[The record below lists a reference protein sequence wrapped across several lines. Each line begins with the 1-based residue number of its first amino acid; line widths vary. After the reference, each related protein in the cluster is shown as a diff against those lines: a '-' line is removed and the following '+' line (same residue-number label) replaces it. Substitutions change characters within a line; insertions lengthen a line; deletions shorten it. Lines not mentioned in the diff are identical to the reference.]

1 MSDGT
6 SVESRLEESWK
17 FVRELWA
24 KADPA
29 WLVEID
35 LLQYR
40 PSQEDINANRMRGV
54 FYTVEQTLRD
64 WPQIFEVLSKYNRTQ
79 VENIHHGV
87 NPRFQ
92 KPKKLGKNTDI
103 SHYVAIWVDEDFKGN
118 EAGIR
123 KHFADTVA
131 LLKAQG
137 LEPSAIIESGRGL
150 HGYWLFDMPYEVKD
164 ARPICA
170 GIQDFFKLS
179 DTVHDPRRVLRLPGF
194 ANLKD
199 PKDPKWCR
207 VLEATWKRY
216 SILDFKDFVV
226 EPSKSDEDKE
236 LEELE
241 KNKPKTFSKDPKIE
255 EIKKGVSE
263 SGGPYGGRNQAAV
276 ALAGHYAAK
285 LAAKRY
291 VNYAMQEWNKL
302 NSPPLPEEVIEDIV
316 GRIWAEEQ
324 IKRAEEKEKRKAE
337 KGSEGEEKEKRRATA
352 PWFNEDGEFNPAIL
366 ANHFRTEYKILSTPI
381 SRDGRGIDVYLYKD
395 GVYKANGA
403 EFVRAESARLLGPQS
418 RDGRIDEV
426 VKLVTEFT
434 KIQYRELNK
443 SAKDLINVKNGML
456 EWKSGKLLP
465 HDAKYL
471 SITQIDT
478 IYDPKAN
485 SPDLDHFMAAIF
497 PPDCTPLV
505 EEFLGYML
513 IPSTA
518 LQKAFVAI
526 GAGGNGKG
534 TFLKIVKC
542 LLGEENVSS
551 ISIHQIEEDRFATA
565 ALIGKLANIYHDLDP
580 RILQSTGKFKSI
592 VSGDPIGAEQK
603 FKDHY
608 TFEPYARLVFSAN
621 EFPRSADKT
630 EAYFDRLIFV
640 EFPNKF
646 RGTTEQI
653 LDYDQILVQKPGLLS
668 ALLNRAIAGLQRLMK
683 NQRFSDSETSKAAI
697 EAYKR
702 ECSNALD
709 FMVENCVKNSTESI
723 TRKEI
728 YEKYVVWCSD
738 QGVRPVSAKNFAKT
752 VREYGATEH
761 KREGVRLWIGVSWV
775 NGVPPSNSKD
785 EAGLFGAGRG
795 VNPPDRGGSDES
807 SKNGGHHDD
816 PHF

>member
-1 MSDGT
+1 MSNYNT
-6 SVESRLEESWK
+6 SQESRLEESWK
-17 FVRELWA
+17 FVKELWA
-24 KADPA
+24 KADPS

-35 LLQYR
+35 FLQYR
-40 PSQEDINANRMRGV
+40 PTQEDPQAQRMRGM

-64 WPQIFEVLSKYNRTQ
+64 WPQIFEVLEKHNRNE
-79 VENIHHGV
+79 VENLHHAV
-87 NPRFQ
+87 CPRFQ
-92 KPKKLGKNTDI
+92 KPKKLGKNTDV
-103 SHYVAIWVDEDFKGN
+103 SHYVAIWVDEDFKDN
-118 EAGIR
+118 EEGIR
-123 KHFADTVA
+123 KHFAETVA
-131 LLKAQG
+131 LLKQQN
-137 LEPSAIIESGRGL
+137 LEPSIIVESGRGL

-164 ARPICA
+164 ARPVCA

-179 DTVHDPRRVLRLPGF
+179 DTLHDPRRILRLPGF
-194 ANLKD
+194 LNLKD
-199 PKDPKWCR
+199 PKNPKWCK
-207 VLEATWKRY
+207 VVEASWKRY
-216 SILDFKDFVV
+216 SLLDFKGYVV
-226 EPSKSDEDKE
+226 DPGKSEEDKE
-236 LEELE
+236 QEELE
-241 KNKPKTFSKDPKIE
+241 KNKPRTFSKDPKIE

-263 SGGPYGGRNQAAV
+263 SGGPYGGRHQACV
-276 ALAGHYAAK
+276 ALTGHYCTRMK
-285 LAAKRY
+285 SKKY
-291 VNYAMQEWNKL
+291 VTYAMKEWNKL
-302 NSPPLPEEVIEDIV
+302 NTPPLPEEEIETVVDDI
-316 GRIWAEEQ
+316 WSKEM
-324 IKRAEEKEKRKAE
+324 IKRAEQAVDKKAE
-337 KGSEGEEKEKRRATA
+337 KGAVDEEKEQRRAAA
-352 PWFNEDGEFNPAIL
+352 PWFNEDGEFNPAIM
-366 ANHFRTEYKILSTPI
+366 ANHFRTEYHILSTPI
-381 SRDGRGIDVYLYKD
+381 SRDGRGIDLYLFKD
-395 GVYKANGA
+395 GVYKPIGA
-403 EFVRAESARLLGPQS
+403 KFVRAEAARLLGPQS

-434 KIQYRELNK
+434 KVEYRELNK
-443 SAKDLINVKNGML
+443 GARELINVRNGML
-456 EWKSGKLLP
+456 EWKTGKLLP
-465 HDAKYL
+465 HDHKLL

-478 IYDPKAN
+478 VYDPKAK
-485 SPDLDHFMAAIF
+485 SEDLEKFMSAIF

-534 TFLKIVKC
+534 TFLKIVKS
-542 LLGEENVSS
+542 LLGEDNVSA

-668 ALLNRAIAGLQRLMK
+668 SLLNRALAGLQRLMK

-709 FMVENCVKNSTESI
+709 FMIESCVKNPVGTI

-728 YEKYVVWCSD
+728 YEKYVCWCSD
-738 QGVRPVSAKNFAKT
+738 QGVRQVSAKNFAKS
-752 VREYGATEH
+752 VREFGAAEH
-761 KREGVRLWIGVSWV
+761 KKDGVRMWTGVAWV
-775 NGVPPSNSKD
+775 NGVAPSNSKD
-785 EAGLFGAGRG
+785 ELQLF
-795 VNPPDRGGSDES
+795 DQ
-807 SKNGGHHDD
+807 KGHDSEKKEHDD

>member
-1 MSDGT
+1 MSEYNS
-6 SVESRLEESWK
+6 SVESRIEESWRFIK
-17 FVRELWA
+17 ELWG
-24 KADPA
+24 KSDPS

-40 PSQEDINANRMRGV
+40 PTAENPGAQRMRGV
-54 FYTVEQTLRD
+54 FYTIEQTLRD
-64 WPQIFEVLSKYNRTQ
+64 WPQIFEVIEKYNRTQ
-79 VENIHHGV
+79 VENVHHGV

-103 SHYVAIWVDEDFKGN
+103 SHYVAVWVDEDFKGQ
-118 EAGIR
+118 ETIVR

-131 LLKAQG
+131 AMKEEG
-137 LEPSAIIESGRGL
+137 LEPSVILESGRGL
-150 HGYWLFDMPYEVKD
+150 HGYWLFDMPYSVKD
-164 ARPICA
+164 ARPVCA
-170 GIQDFFKLS
+170 GIQKHFNLS

-194 ANLKD
+194 INLKE

-207 VLEATWKRY
+207 ILEATWKRY
-216 SILDFKDFVV
+216 SILDFKDYVV
-226 EPSKSDEDKE
+226 EPEKSEEDKE

-241 KNKPKTFSKDPKIE
+241 KNKPKTFSRDPKIE
-255 EIKKGVSE
+255 EIKKGVPE
-263 SGGPYGGRNQAAV
+263 GGGPHGGRNQSAV
-276 ALAGHYAAK
+276 ALAGHYCTKMKARK
-285 LAAKRY
+285 Y
-291 VNYAMQEWNKL
+291 VLYAMQEWNKL
-302 NSPPLPEEVIEDIV
+302 NSPPLSEEVIEDIV
-316 GRIWAEEQ
+316 TRIWSQEQ
-324 IKRAEEKEKRKAE
+324 VKRAEQDSDKKAE
-337 KGSEGEEKEKRRATA
+337 KSAAELEKEQRRAA
-352 PWFNEDGEFNPAIL
+352 SPWFNEDGDFNPAIM
-366 ANHFRTEYKILSTPI
+366 ANHFRTEYQILSTPI
-381 SRDGRGIDVYLYKD
+381 SRDGRGIDLYLYKD
-395 GVYKANGA
+395 GVYKPNGA
-403 EFVRAESARLLGPQS
+403 EFIRKETARLLGPGS

-426 VKLVTEFT
+426 VKLITEFT

-443 SAKDLINVKNGML
+443 SARDLINVKNGML
-456 EWKSGKLLP
+456 EWKTGRLLP
-465 HDAKYL
+465 HDHKYL

-478 IYDPKAN
+478 VYDPKAK
-485 SPDLDHFMAAIF
+485 SEDLEKFMSAIF
-497 PPDCTPLV
+497 PGDCLPLV
-505 EEFLGYML
+505 EEFLGYLL

-534 TFLKIVKC
+534 TFLKIVKA
-542 LLGEENVSS
+542 LLGEDNVSA
-551 ISIHQIEEDRFATA
+551 ISIHQIEEDRFATS

-646 RGTTEQI
+646 RGTEAQI

-668 ALLNRAIAGLQRLMK
+668 TLLNRALAGLQRLMK

-709 FMVENCVKNSTESI
+709 FMIENCVKNPVGTV

-728 YEKYVVWCSD
+728 YEKYVGWCAD
-738 QGVRPVSAKNFAKT
+738 QGVRPVSAKNFVKS
-752 VREYGATEH
+752 VREFGATEH
-761 KREGVRLWIGVSWV
+761 KKDGVRMWTGLAWA
-775 NGVPPSNSKD
+775 NGGPPTTSKD
-785 EAGLFGAGRG
+785 EITLFGQKAEEGQERH
-795 VNPPDRGGSDES
+795 EE
-807 SKNGGHHDD
+807 D